1 MNRRRKRLILIFA
14 VATLAP
20 LLVTAWVSVWLFDW
34 SLSQASTKDLDQVS
48 KSLEKTG
55 RELYQRA
62 CEALKQDAAAGRIS
76 PQRFVPA
83 AHEQWPL
90 AVQEFDAGEEPETFV
105 LAGNKGDRLDYL
117 ARHGREVWMYSTSL
131 HGVAMQQLSEQYA
144 HARSVV
150 ATDGARDLR
159 RGLTYTFFLLVAAI
173 WIVAFFPL
181 ASFAHPLTPPTRHFT

>member
-1 MNRRRKRLILIFA
+1 MNRLRNRLILIFA

-20 LLVTAWVSVWLFDW
+20 LLVTAWVSVSLFDW
-34 SLSQASTKDLDQVS
+34 SLSQASTKELDQVS

-62 CEALKQDAAAGRIS
+62 CEALKQDAAAGRVS
-76 PQRFVPA
+76 PQRFVPV

-117 ARHGREVWMYSTSL
+117 VRHGGGGLMYFTSL
-131 HGVAMQQLSEQYA
+131 HRLGMHQLSAQYS
-144 HARSVV
+144 HAPFVV
-150 ATDGARDLR
+150 AAHVPPHLR
-159 RGLTYTFFLLVAAI
+159 
-173 WIVAFFPL
+173 
-181 ASFAHPLTPPTRHFT
+181 

>member
-76 PQRFVPA
+76 PQRFIPT

-105 LAGNKGDRLDYL
+105 LVGNKGDRLDYL
-117 ARHGREVWMYSTSL
+117 VRHGEEGWGDSTSL
-131 HGVAMQQLSEQYA
+131 HRVAMQQLSGQYSR
-144 HARSVV
+144 ARS
-150 ATDGARDLR
+150 AAAADAARDL
-159 RGLTYTFFLLVAAI
+159 
-173 WIVAFFPL
+173 
-181 ASFAHPLTPPTRHFT
+181 